1 MSEKHL
7 PESVVQEICS
17 KLNLASLEVL
27 RSQGQEIM
35 AQGMKLVELTSDELG
50 PLSGVYTQI
59 PVEVSLK
66 LCDPSTL
73 RDLRCSEISQ
83 EDIDEA
89 TSQITRLVSQG
100 RIAMDCQNPT
110 PGATHELKTDAKGR
124 RVVNRRCYN

>member
-100 RIAMDCQNPT
+100 RIAMDNHTPK
-110 PGATHELKTDAKGR
+110 PGATHELNTDAKGR